1 MREKKKYDREMPSI
15 EGRAKGKRENGRRDK
30 EFLYNLALR
39 TDLGRGEGV
48 GGGVA
53 GVGVGQ
59 DSFQRQSQWQ
69 TEPAPQQE

>member
-1 MREKKKYDREMPSI
+1 MREKKKYDREFRSI

-39 TDLGRGEGV
+39 TDLGRGV
-48 GGGVA
+48 VA

-59 DSFQRQSQWQ
+59 GLLSE
-69 TEPAPQQE
+69 TEPMAD